1 MNSLSK
7 FEELSPGYGYPSL
20 KDYFQNE
27 SYNEKDKIIKYLSNG
42 KSVLASPE
50 IHKDIVTGAKIPL
63 KLEIM
68 TDGKYT
74 WSTEIIYYVDK
85 YNLRL
90 KKEFEEYVLNQ

>member
-7 FEELSPGYGYPSL
+7 FEELSLGCGYPSL
-20 KDYFQNE
+20 KDSFQKE
-27 SYNEKDKIIKYLSNG
+27 SYIGREKMLKYLRNG

-50 IHKDIVTGAKIPL
+50 IRHDLITGERIPI

-68 TDGKYT
+68 TDGEYT
-74 WSTEIIYYVDK
+74 WSSELIYYVDK

-90 KKEFEEYVLNQ
+90 QKEFEEYVLNK